1 MATLDFSE
9 LGSKSAGENLEGLVR
24 LIGERLGLTVS

>member
-1 MATLDFSE
+1 MATLDLSE

-24 LIGERLGLTVS
+24 LIGEPSH